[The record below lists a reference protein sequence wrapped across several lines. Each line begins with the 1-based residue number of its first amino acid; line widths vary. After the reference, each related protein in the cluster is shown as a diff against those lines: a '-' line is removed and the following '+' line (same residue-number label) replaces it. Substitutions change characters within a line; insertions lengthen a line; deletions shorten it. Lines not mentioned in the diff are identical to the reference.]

1 MTENDCAHCIAMM
14 KPDEIC
20 GLRRQQKLPALLAR
34 VPWAETKMELEMNPY
49 ILKLGINDIHKLKN
63 VIHV

>member
-1 MTENDCAHCIAMM
+1 MTAHLCIHV
-14 KPDEIC
+14 KTDEIC
-20 GLRRQQKLPALLAR
+20 GLRRQQKLPALLAS
-34 VPWAETKMELEMNPY
+34 VPWAGTKLELEMNPY